1 MKPIRTIFL
10 GVLIVLFLDS
20 HAQNTTFQAGSLIV
34 NMGVSPQTNSN
45 ALLPYGLVYD
55 LVRNYDVPVYWII
68 NPNKLKDGIDF
79 SHNGIDYR
87 GGPFIIAN
95 ENRTPVVNARIAY
108 WQSLGVIG
116 NAATA
121 SFTAPVSQVINAV
134 PKWSLDQQSGNI
146 AEKYILNAGI
156 PAGAASYVQ
165 PHMLNACQ
173 DIFVLP
179 HADPTW
185 NIHQALLTWTQTF
198 RGSIWASCHAVS
210 VLENTFNPS
219 NNAQQLNF
227 LARNSAGP
235 GSQALI
241 PFGNHKD
248 GSPLFNNNNFP
259 ADQVMQFIG
268 SIDDATTNGSEQIYL
283 PAAGG
288 GWRSTTKVLVNDPT
302 HLNVPSPSPGI
313 AAVMVY
319 GKAFGDNNRGWVM
332 YQGGHSHDKGGE
344 ASIAAQR
351 AFLNFSFMAT
361 FQKSMNLTVSGITP
375 VMISNTS
382 YNLSVTVQQDLS
394 SAPYTYQWSSS
405 CGGTFSNAAG
415 ATTNFT
421 PSLVVSPSNCVI
433 TVKVTDACGRSRFQT
448 FNTLVTSGPRP
459 PVANP
464 DSLTF
469 TPDCVNV
476 NPVITF
482 RPLANDVEP
491 DGQPLTLT
499 NVTGTNGVWAIQP
512 DQTIRY
518 TPTPGFYGTATGSY
532 TVCDN
537 TLPIAQCA
545 STSLK
550 SVITSAFTPP
560 TAVDDSYIIYED
572 SISTFN
578 ILANDLPAPA
588 SLKVASISIL
598 PRNGKVSIN
607 PDQTITYLPNADYNG
622 LDSFTYRISGNGG
635 YMSSAVVR
643 IRMAYDCC
651 SPGNYK
657 RILGPVI
664 TTTQNLIATE
674 DNYIKLKAATTNYG
688 TATELILDRESTDK
702 HVGLV
707 KFDISNLICYAT
719 LVRSATLRMQRTS
732 GTDQPISLYSLTNNW
747 SENQATW
754 NNRLTG
760 TPWTIAGGDY
770 NGSQLI
776 DQTGTPVSNIYN
788 WNATGAVHNMVC
800 SSFVYPNY
808 GFIIRVDATG
818 GNRTTNFAS
827 RENTT
832 AGILKPTL
840 QVTFDS
846 AAFICAPIPVRP
858 PLSMPDTAS
867 VLSNAM
873 VQINAVSNDQ
883 LPGSNTGT
891 ISIINS
897 TVTTGTATVVSNRIH
912 YTPSITF
919 TGLTSFSYFVTDNIT
934 GLRDTALVYVYVSYP
949 APIANDDS
957 ATIQS
962 GGTAV
967 LNFMTNDIDPVGL
980 GVTSSIISGPKRGSY
995 TLSGTTVTYS
1005 APYNFYGRDTIT
1017 YVLRNQTI
1025 GFCNEQPAADTAFMI
1040 FIVNNR
1046 VPVSTND
1053 TTVTNSCQS
1062 IVIDVLRNDSDPE
1075 KGSLQIHSIGAVNPL
1090 AAGTATTDGS
1100 FIYFTPNG
1108 AFSGISATL
1117 SYITRDDAVPPG
1129 IGTPSTITINFQNTA
1144 NQAPVAKNDTVS
1156 GIMNMMSYI
1165 NVLVNDIEP
1174 DNDPVS
1180 VTIGGGLLMPAHGTI
1195 SVLSNGLIAYTP
1207 GPGFAGS
1214 DVFDYRI
1221 TDSRLGFSGGS
1232 CNNIGLSSVAR
1243 VRIVIGNNFWTL
1255 PQLSVSLNVKKI
1267 VEGNELKWSVLT
1279 NQDVQY
1285 FIVERSADNLSF
1297 NAIGNINYEK
1307 ATDQYSWT
1315 DKESIAGNVYYRVKL
1330 YLKNGESIMTNT
1342 VRLFNNTNSL
1352 VIDNVFPVPFTD
1364 YFTIKLWSDKSETVH
1379 ISLLGAAGA
1388 MAIRKQFNVSQGY
1401 NLLRVDGLIS
1411 LTQGPYILHIQKGA
1425 QFKTFKLSKVK

>member
-1 MKPIRTIFL
+1 MKPVRTFFS
-10 GVLIVLFLDS
+10 GVLVLWCLHL
-20 HAQNTTFQAGSLIV
+20 HAQNSAFQAGSFIV
-34 NMGVSPQTNSN
+34 NMGVSPQTNFN
-45 ALLPYGLVYD
+45 ALLPYGMVYD
-55 LVRNYDVPVYWII
+55 LVRNYNVPVYWII

-95 ENRTPVVNARIAY
+95 ENRTTIINARIAY
-108 WQSLGVIG
+108 WQSQGVIG
-116 NAATA
+116 NTA
-121 SFTAPVSQVINAV
+121 VTSFTAPVGQVINVV
-134 PKWSLDQQSGNI
+134 PKWSLDQQSGDI

-156 PAGAASYVQ
+156 PVGAASYVQ
-165 PHMLNACQ
+165 PYMLGACQ

-185 NIHQALLTWTQTF
+185 NIHQALRTWAQTF

-210 VLENTFNPS
+210 VLENTFNPL

-227 LARNSAGP
+227 LANNSAGP

-259 ADQVMQFIG
+259 ADPVMQFIG
-268 SIDDATTNGSEQIYL
+268 SVDDATINGSEQIYL

-288 GWRSTTKVLVNDPT
+288 GWRPTTKVLVNDPT
-302 HLNVPSPSPGI
+302 HLNVPSASPGA
-313 AAVMVY
+313 AAVLVY

-361 FQKSMNLTVSGITP
+361 FQKSMNLTVSGLSS
-375 VMISNTS
+375 VMISNTA
-382 YNLSVTVQQDLS
+382 YNLSVAVQQDVS

-405 CGGTFSNAAG
+405 CGGSFSNAAG
-415 ATTNFT
+415 TATNFT
-421 PSLVVSPSNCVI
+421 PSLVITPTNCVI

-459 PVANP
+459 PVANA

-482 RPLANDVEP
+482 SPLSNDLEP
-491 DGQPLTLT
+491 DGQPLTIT
-499 NVTGTNGVWAIQP
+499 NVSGTNGVWSIQP

-518 TPTPGFYGTATGSY
+518 TPTSGFYGTATGSY

-537 TLPIAQCA
+537 TAPTAQCA

-550 SVITSAFTPP
+550 AVITSAFTPP
-560 TAVDDSYIIYED
+560 SAVDDSYIIYED
-572 SISTFN
+572 SITTFN
-578 ILANDLPAPA
+578 VLANDLPVPA
-588 SLKVASISIL
+588 SLKVAGISIL

-622 LDSFTYRISGNGG
+622 LDSFTYRISGSGG
-635 YMSSAVVR
+635 YMSTAVVR

-719 LVRSATLRMQRTS
+719 LVRSATVRMQRTA
-732 GTDQPISLYSLTNNW
+732 GTDQPVSLYSLSNNW

-760 TPWTIAGGDY
+760 TPWATAGGDY
-770 NGSQLI
+770 NSGQLL

-788 WNATGAVHNMVC
+788 WSATSAVHNMVC
-800 SSFVYPNY
+800 SSFVYANN

-818 GNRTTNFAS
+818 GNRITNFAS

-858 PLSMPDTAS
+858 PLCMPDTAS

-883 LPGSNTGT
+883 LPGANTGT
-891 ISIINS
+891 ITVINP
-897 TVTTGTATVVSNRIH
+897 TVTTGTATVVNNQIQ
-912 YTPSITF
+912 YIPSITF
-919 TGLTSFSYFVTDNIT
+919 TGLTSFSYYVTDNIT
-934 GLRDTALVYVYVSYP
+934 GLRDTALAYVYVSYP
-949 APIANDDS
+949 APSANNDS
-957 ATIQS
+957 STIQS
-962 GGTAV
+962 GGSAV
-967 LNFMTNDIDPVGL
+967 INYFTNDVDPVGL
-980 GVTSSIISGPKRGSY
+980 GVTSAVLAGPRSGSY
-995 TLSGTTVTYS
+995 TLSGTTVTYT
-1005 APYNFYGRDTIT
+1005 APFNFYGRDTVT
-1017 YVLRNQTI
+1017 YILRNQTI
-1025 GFCNEQPAADTAFMI
+1025 GLCNEQPAADTGFMI
-1040 FIVNNR
+1040 IIVNNR
-1046 VPVSTND
+1046 VPLSNND

-1075 KGSLQIHSIGAVNPL
+1075 NGSLQIHSIGAVNPL
-1090 AAGTATTDGS
+1090 NAGTASTDGS

-1108 AFSGISATL
+1108 GFTGNSASLT
-1117 SYITRDDAVPPG
+1117 YITRDDAPLSG
-1129 IGTPSTITINFQNTA
+1129 MSTPATITLNFQNTA
-1144 NQAPVAKNDTVS
+1144 NNTPLSKNDTVS

-1165 NVLVNDIEP
+1165 NVLVNDVEP

-1180 VTIGGGLLMPAHGTI
+1180 VTIGGGLLMPIHGTI
-1195 SVLSNGLIAYTP
+1195 GVLSNGLISYTP
-1207 GPGFAGS
+1207 APGFSGS

-1221 TDSRLGFSGGS
+1221 TDSRLGFTSGS
-1232 CNNIGLSSVAR
+1232 CSNIGLSSVAR
-1243 VRIVIGNNFWTL
+1243 VRIVIGGNFQVL
-1255 PQLSVSLNVKKI
+1255 PEFSVSLDGKKT
-1267 VEGNELKWSVLT
+1267 VNGNELKWSVQT
-1279 NQDVQY
+1279 NADIQY
-1285 FIVERSADNLSF
+1285 FILERSADNLAF
-1297 NAIGNINYEK
+1297 QIINTINFQKEK
-1307 ATDQYSWT
+1307 YQYTST
-1315 DKESIAGNVYYRVKL
+1315 DKEPIEGNIYYRVKL
-1330 YLKNGESIMTNT
+1330 ITKNGETIITNT
-1342 VRLFNNTNSL
+1342 VKLYTNTNNIVVNS
-1352 VIDNVFPVPFTD
+1352 IFPVPFKD
-1364 YFTIKLWSDKSETVH
+1364 HFTMKLWSDKSEIVH
-1379 ISLLGAAGA
+1379 ISLMSGAGA
-1388 MAIRKQFNVSQGY
+1388 LAVRKTFSIKPGY
-1401 NLLRVDGLIS
+1401 NQLRIDGLTF
-1411 LTQGPYILHIQKGA
+1411 LPEGAYIVHIQKGDD
-1425 QFKTFKLSKVK
+1425 FKTFKLSKVH